1 MIQKRTFIRTALL
14 LGRASPLLLTGCGLK
29 GPLYLP
35 KKRSVP
41 NGAGDSIPVLNTPI
55 EKKDTDGGSASNA
68 SDSTETRITLT
79 PGGSQAA
86 EAPSPKR

>member
-14 LGRASPLLLTGCGLK
+14 LGLASPLLLTGCGLK

-55 EKKDTDGGSASNA
+55 EMKATDGGSDSIA
-68 SDSTETRITLT
+68 SDSSETLNTLT
-79 PGGSQAA
+79 TGVSQAA